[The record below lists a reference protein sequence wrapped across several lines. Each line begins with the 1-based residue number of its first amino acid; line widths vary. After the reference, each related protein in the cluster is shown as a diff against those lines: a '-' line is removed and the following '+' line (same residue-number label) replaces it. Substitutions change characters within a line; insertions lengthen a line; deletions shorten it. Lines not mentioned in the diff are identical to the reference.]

1 MYLVHLFFIRAYPGL
16 DSLFLSFLYHA
27 DGRFTDKFICNVG
40 IRTADLWCRKRLLS
54 QLLHNHC
61 PSLVHLFFVSPF
73 HPKTIKLLDASQ
85 STSLNL
91 PEQSLCHSMSI
102 GIKLQLTAKL
112 LKVFSPTC
120 AWNLSYC
127 RHWRAYSKKRGKV
140 ELHFSPDR
148 DCDKNNLQWQVFDD
162 WSVFISIVL
171 TDSNVDMPW

>member
-102 GIKLQLTAKL
+102 GMKIA
-112 LKVFSPTC
+112 
-120 AWNLSYC
+120 
-127 RHWRAYSKKRGKV
+127 AYSETIEGFFANLCLKPFLLLSLESLFKKRGGKWNYI
-140 ELHFSPDR
+140 FPRIGIATKTICNDR
-148 DCDKNNLQWQVFDD
+148 SLMIGQ
-162 WSVFISIVL
+162 SLSL
-171 TDSNVDMPW
+171 